1 MSTICALLQDYGF
14 CHVQHL
20 RRLTTVNAQ
29 VLRLSERFLI
39 LTVATKLKSRLTS
52 FCYQVILPV
61 TRVNIRVHKLER
73 HSSERIMRQVLSN
86 LITVIRCQPAI
97 QYDTIVAPCSHQL
110 ITWTY
115 RTPSV

>member
-39 LTVATKLKSRLTS
+39 SIVSK
-52 FCYQVILPV
+52 VISYGIF
-61 TRVNIRVHKLER
+61 NEGF
-73 HSSERIMRQVLSN
+73 
-86 LITVIRCQPAI
+86 
-97 QYDTIVAPCSHQL
+97 
-110 ITWTY
+110 
-115 RTPSV
+115 